1 VPADVP
7 RSTVDDPGT
16 GVLDGGTGGPALT
29 GGATADPAVPT
40 EVSGAGSR
48 ADELGA
54 RTPRPGRGRAP
65 LLLGPAFVAAIAY
78 VDPGNVAANLT
89 AGARYGYLLLWVL
102 VVANGMAVLV
112 QYQSAKLGLVTG
124 DSLPGVLGSRLRRG
138 PRLAFW
144 VQAEVVAAATDI
156 AEVVGGA
163 IALQLLFGVP
173 LPLGGL
179 IVGVVSM
186 GLLLTQNRYGQ
197 RRFET
202 VIVALLAVITVGFLC
217 GLLVSPPDA
226 RGVLSGLVPR
236 FDGPGSVLLAASMLG
251 ATVMPHAIYV
261 HSALVR
267 DRHGKASGS
276 VRTRLLRATRWD
288 VGTALVVAGLVN
300 IGLLLLAASGLRGAA
315 GTDSIEGA
323 HAAIVAALGP
333 VVGVAF
339 AVGLLA
345 SGLAS
350 TSVGAYAGATIM
362 EGLLHRRVPLLVRRV
377 VTLIPAIVLLAAGA
391 DPTWTLVLS
400 QVVLSFGIPFA
411 VIPLVRLTRDR
422 ALMGS
427 ARNGPWL
434 HGVLIVVVV
443 LVVALNLTLLYL
455 LLRT

>member
-1 VPADVP
+1 MSGVDV
-7 RSTVDDPGT
+7 D
-16 GVLDGGTGGPALT
+16 LDRG
-29 GGATADPAVPT
+29 TADEAPT
-40 EVSGAGSR
+40 GR
-48 ADELGA
+48 
-54 RTPRPGRGRAP
+54 RPRRAP

-102 VVANGMAVLV
+102 VAANAMAVLV

-124 DSLPGVLGSRLRRG
+124 DSLPGVLGKRMRRG

-144 VQAEVVAAATDI
+144 GQAELVAAATDI

-179 IVGVVSM
+179 IVGVVSLV
-186 GLLLTQNRYGQ
+186 LLATQNVYGQ
-197 RRFET
+197 RRFEAI
-202 VIVALLAVITVGFLC
+202 VVALLAVITVGFLV
-217 GLLVSPPDA
+217 GLLVSPPDP

-236 FDGPGSVLLAASMLG
+236 FAGTDSVLLAASMLG

-267 DRHGKASGS
+267 DRHGHAPAGEGR
-276 VRTRLLRATRWD
+276 VRLLRATRWD
-288 VGTALVVAGLVN
+288 VGGALVVAGLVN
-300 IGLLLLAASGLRGAA
+300 IGLLLLAASGLRGVE

-323 HAAIVAALGP
+323 HAAIVSALGP
-333 VVGVAF
+333 GIGIAF

-362 EGLLHRRVPLLVRRV
+362 EGLVHRRVPLLVRRV
-377 VTLIPAIVLLAAGA
+377 VTLVPAIVLLAAGA

-422 ALMGS
+422 TLMG
-427 ARNGPWL
+427 ADRNGPWL
-434 HGVLIVVVV
+434 HATLIVVVTA
-443 LVVALNLTLLYL
+443 VVALNLTLLTL
-455 LLRT
+455 LLLG